1 MRYAV
6 KWKSRACRIYLS
18 FILILGLCAC
28 GQMEETTWQ
37 EQYDLGVRYLSE
49 GNYEEAIVAFTAAIE
64 IDPKRP
70 EAYAKAAEA
79 YEVLGDLDSAR
90 AILEQGYQA
99 TGDETLRS
107 VKEESE
113 PEPTDDDILSH
124 AVDFGSDSLYIEHEY
139 VFEGP
144 IPASEDFLL
153 FGKYDFMT
161 MDTAAVLQLFP
172 NASGP
177 MDGSLIRYSG
187 DEKIEI
193 PTTVCHE
200 YIDVYIQRGN
210 KEVQSSATIM
220 SSTQYVGYPYLH
232 SLDFGDRDYLL
243 DGHETGVYGLVLG
256 MSYADVMEH
265 LGFSK
270 EGADVLSPFRD
281 ITVDRSYVS
290 FCEMSYVSDIYRSLN
305 FRFSEEIGYEVQL
318 HFSED
323 DLLSE
328 VVYSR
333 YDER

>member
-1 MRYAV
+1 MR
-6 KWKSRACRIYLS
+6 R
-18 FILILGLCAC
+18 ILGILLTFVLLLTAC
-28 GQMEETTWQ
+28 GQNAQATWQ
-37 EQYDLGVRYLSE
+37 EQYELGVRYLSE
-49 GNYEEAIVAFTAAIE
+49 GNYEEAIIAFTAAIE

-70 EAYAKAAEA
+70 EAYLKAAEA
-79 YEVLGDLDSAR
+79 YEGMGDRDAAR

-107 VKEESE
+107 IQEESE
-113 PEPTDDDILSH
+113 PVPTDDDILSH

-153 FGKYDFMT
+153 FGEYDFMT

-177 MDGSLIRYSG
+177 ADGSLYSG
-187 DEKIEI
+187 DDKIEI

-200 YIDVYIQRGN
+200 YVDVYIEIEN
-210 KEVQSSATIM
+210 TAVQSSASIM
-220 SSTQYVGYPYLH
+220 RSNQYVGYPYLR
-232 SLDFGDRDYLL
+232 SLVFGDRDYLL

-270 EGADVLSPFRD
+270 EGADVLSPFRG
-281 ITVDRSYVS
+281 ITIDSIYVS
-290 FCEMSYVSDIYRSLN
+290 FREISYVSDVYRSLYLY
-305 FRFSEEIGYEVQL
+305 FRFSEDIGYSVQL
-318 HFSED
+318 HFGAD
-323 DLLSE
+323 DLLNE
-328 VVYSR
+328 VIYSR
-333 YDER
+333 YDEE